1 MVARITTFAFDGVEA
16 QPVDVQVQL
25 SGGQVAFMIVGLPDK
40 AVGESRERVRAT
52 FAALGLALPPKRVI
66 VNLAPADL
74 PKEGSHYDLAI
85 ALAMLAKLGVIP
97 EDQLAK
103 YAAIGELSLDGR
115 LVETAGV
122 LPAAMAAESMGLSL
136 ICPQAC
142 GAEAA
147 WAGGGV
153 LPAPSLIAL
162 INHFA
167 GRSVLGPPKKGDL
180 LEAPIGPD
188 LREVKG
194 QEGAKR
200 ALEIAAAAGITPSI
214 AARRAREIRCSPSGC
229 QVCCRRYRRA
239 NCLKS
244 RRYNRSPA
252 CFSAVSFRAPAHSA
266 RRTIPPRW
274 PRLSAAASRRSPVKS
289 RLPIAASFFLMS
301 CRNSQARCSIVFVS
315 HWRQVRP

>member
-25 SGGQVAFMIVGLPDK
+25 AGGQVTFMVVGLPDK
-40 AVGESRERVRAT
+40 AVGESRERVRAA

-74 PKEGSHYDLAI
+74 PNERSHYDLAI
-85 ALAMLAKLGVIP
+85 ALAMLAKLGVLP
-97 EDQLAK
+97 EDQLSR

-122 LPAAMAAESMGLSL
+122 LPAAMAAEAMGLSL
-136 ICPQAC
+136 ICPEAC

-153 LPAPSLIAL
+153 LPAQSLIAL

-180 LEAPIGPD
+180 LEAPPGPD
-188 LREVKG
+188 LNEVKG

-200 ALEIAAAAGITPSI
+200 VLEIAAAGGHNLLFCGPPGSGKSMLAQRLPGLLPPLS
-214 AARRAREIRCSPSGC
+214 ARELLEVSQIQSVAGLLQRG
-229 QVCCRRYRRA
+229 Q
-239 NCLKS
+239 LS
-244 RRYNRSPA
+244 RTRP
-252 CFSAVSFRAPAHSA
+252 FRAPHHSA
-266 RRTIPPRW
+266 
-274 PRLSAAASRRSPVKS
+274 SMAALVGGG
-289 RLPIAASFFLMS
+289 
-301 CRNSQARCSIVFVS
+301 
-315 HWRQVRP
+315 